1 MLKKVSMKVIRAQTP
16 TQIEEVRRL
25 FREYETFLGVDL
37 CFQNFEEELAGLPGK
52 YAPPR
57 GAILIATD
65 GHEVAGC
72 VALRKLE
79 AEVCEMKRLFVRP
92 EYKGQGLGRI
102 LAERIIDEATQL
114 GYSLMWLD
122 TLARLKEAMRL
133 YESLGF
139 RRRKPY
145 YHNPL
150 PGVVYLELEL
160 NAPKNA

>member
-1 MLKKVSMKVIRAQTP
+1 MKIIRAQTP

-25 FREYETFLGVDL
+25 FREYEDFLGVDL
-37 CFQNFEEELAGLPGK
+37 CFQGFEEELAGLPGK
-52 YAPPR
+52 YAPPD

-79 AEVCEMKRLFVRP
+79 AKVCEMKRLFVRSQ
-92 EYKGQGLGRI
+92 YKGQGLGRI
-102 LAERIIDEATQL
+102 LAERIIDEASQL
-114 GYSLMWLD
+114 GYSFMWLD
-122 TLARLKEAMRL
+122 TFARLKEAMRL

-139 RRRKPY
+139 KRRKAY
-145 YHNPL
+145 YQNPL

-160 NAPKNA
+160 NAPKNT